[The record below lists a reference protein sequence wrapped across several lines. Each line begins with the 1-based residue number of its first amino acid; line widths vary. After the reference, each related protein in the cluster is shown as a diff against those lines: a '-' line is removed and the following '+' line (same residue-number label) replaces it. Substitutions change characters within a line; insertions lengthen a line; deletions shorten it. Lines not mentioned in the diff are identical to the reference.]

1 MHAPP
6 RPGQKWLPRP
16 APTPKN
22 FNTAPPRPAPPRKK
36 IVLPRPE
43 NIDRMFRGK
52 VRGKCSYITKRFCE
66 SKTFE
71 QYFLAPK
78 VLLVAKTSNPK
89 LSEWTKILIKFI
101 KKSESELFLPP
112 GVGHNDLTSGKAG
125 NRQYNLHTEASWSLC
140 HILTRRIVIVIFLQL
155 LISICYGIYWY
166 LSCTYVYG
174 MGTSIWG
181 INLRETM
188 VVK

>member
-1 MHAPP
+1 MPAPP
-6 RPGQKWLPRP
+6 RP
-16 APTPKN
+16 
-22 FNTAPPRPAPPRKK
+22 APPRAKMAAPARPDPEKFQHCPAPPRKK

>member
-1 MHAPP
+1 MRITPGMHAPP

-22 FNTAPPRPAPPRKK
+22 FNTAPPRKK
-36 IVLPRPE
+36 MVLPRPE

-78 VLLVAKTSNPK
+78 VLLVAPK
-89 LSEWTKILIKFI
+89 VLLEDIQI
-101 KKSESELFLPP
+101 PP
-112 GVGHNDLTSGKAG
+112 IH
-125 NRQYNLHTEASWSLC
+125 
-140 HILTRRIVIVIFLQL
+140 F
-155 LISICYGIYWY
+155 
-166 LSCTYVYG
+166 
-174 MGTSIWG
+174 
-181 INLRETM
+181 
-188 VVK
+188 

>member
-1 MHAPP
+1 MVDHTKNFEKKYFFHFFRDVLILSAYQTIIASQQGCTP

-22 FNTAPPRPAPPRKK
+22 FKTAPPRKK

-78 VLLVAKTSNPK
+78 VLLVAPK
-89 LSEWTKILIKFI
+89 VLLEDIQI
-101 KKSESELFLPP
+101 PP
-112 GVGHNDLTSGKAG
+112 IH
-125 NRQYNLHTEASWSLC
+125 
-140 HILTRRIVIVIFLQL
+140 F
-155 LISICYGIYWY
+155 
-166 LSCTYVYG
+166 
-174 MGTSIWG
+174 
-181 INLRETM
+181 
-188 VVK
+188 

>member
-22 FNTAPPRPAPPRKK
+22 FNTAPPRPDPPRKK

-78 VLLVAKTSNPK
+78 VLLVAPK
-89 LSEWTKILIKFI
+89 VLLEDIQI
-101 KKSESELFLPP
+101 PP
-112 GVGHNDLTSGKAG
+112 IH
-125 NRQYNLHTEASWSLC
+125 
-140 HILTRRIVIVIFLQL
+140 F
-155 LISICYGIYWY
+155 
-166 LSCTYVYG
+166 
-174 MGTSIWG
+174 
-181 INLRETM
+181 
-188 VVK
+188 

>member
-6 RPGQKWLPRP
+6 CP
-16 APTPKN
+16 
-22 FNTAPPRPAPPRKK
+22 APPRAKMAAPARPDPEKFQHCPAPPRKK

-78 VLLVAKTSNPK
+78 VLL
-89 LSEWTKILIKFI
+89 EDIQI
-101 KKSESELFLPP
+101 PP
-112 GVGHNDLTSGKAG
+112 IH
-125 NRQYNLHTEASWSLC
+125 
-140 HILTRRIVIVIFLQL
+140 F
-155 LISICYGIYWY
+155 
-166 LSCTYVYG
+166 
-174 MGTSIWG
+174 
-181 INLRETM
+181 
-188 VVK
+188 